1 MKTLLILSCN
11 NDLGNCCNDPAI
23 KSILAIIT
31 NILTIIQI
39 AVPILLLLMTAFQLM
54 QMVINPDE
62 KNSLKKLSNKI
73 MAAVIVFFI
82 PMIVSLIV
90 DITDESINLSACI
103 KESKNIKLTSST
115 QYVETSDKES
125 KPVISTKDYEKG
137 EKENNNET
145 VSSYN
150 PSNTPISTTCSLGN
164 NNVKL
169 VDNDSG
175 GHAKIIGKANN
186 QDVINYAK
194 TWLNKDI
201 TYKLGSVKDLT
212 PGGTCDCSHFVY
224 KVLKHFNIIDNQVK
238 STVWGSCNVTGTVMY
253 SDMSKLVPGDVLFMG
268 FNTRG
273 VGHLELYAG
282 NGETIGCNTG
292 VGVYH
297 AHNAN
302 KYTSFI
308 HLTAYD

>member
-1 MKTLLILSCN
+1 
-11 NDLGNCCNDPAI
+11 
-23 KSILAIIT
+23 
-31 NILTIIQI
+31 
-39 AVPILLLLMTAFQLM
+39 M

-62 KNSLKKLSNKI
+62 KKSLKKLSNKI

-103 KESKNIKLTSST
+103 KESKNIKITSST
-115 QYVETSDKES
+115 QYVETSDKDS